1 MLFFLRYALVRLL
14 PRLPHEE
21 RHERQEAAPRPVAF
35 VVLCSSLHRRR
46 RWRILLPVPRFVLIR
61 CYSGVIH
68 HQQTCEIQA
77 HGPRA
82 MIVVLRWIL
91 GPGQRQAAAL
101 GYLSLPNA
109 VVAMEEDAIG
119 KTHSDMQAFVKG

>member
-1 MLFFLRYALVRLL
+1 
-14 PRLPHEE
+14 
-21 RHERQEAAPRPVAF
+21 
-35 VVLCSSLHRRR
+35 
-46 RWRILLPVPRFVLIR
+46 
-61 CYSGVIH
+61 
-68 HQQTCEIQA
+68 
-77 HGPRA
+77 

-119 KTHSDMQAFVKG
+119 KTH